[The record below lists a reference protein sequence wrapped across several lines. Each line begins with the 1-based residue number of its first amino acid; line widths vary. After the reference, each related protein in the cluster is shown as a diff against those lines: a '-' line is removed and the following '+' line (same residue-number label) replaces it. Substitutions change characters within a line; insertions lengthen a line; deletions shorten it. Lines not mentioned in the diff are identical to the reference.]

1 MPVRYETDAHIATIT
16 IDRPDAL
23 NALDLDTWRAFGEA
37 TQRFEDDPDA
47 WVGIVTGAGDRA
59 FCAGADIKTTIR
71 RLMDDPH
78 NNPYDEPATIMRGQQ
93 LTKPLIAAVNG
104 VTLGGG
110 LEVALAC
117 DLRIA
122 SDRARFGAPEVNL
135 GLIPGWGGTQ
145 RLPRQVPW
153 AVAAKL
159 ILTGEMISADEAL
172 RAGLVNAVVES
183 AQLMDEARKLAQVIA
198 SRGPLAV
205 RAAKRAMVEGYSLPL
220 EEGLVLEHEL
230 FDDLAYTDDVQE
242 GIAAFE
248 GKRSPDF
255 KAR

>member
-71 RLMDDPH
+71 RLMDDPRD
-78 NNPYDEPATIMRGQQ
+78 NPYDEPATIMRGQQ

-104 VTLGGG
+104 VALGGG

-135 GLIPGWGGTQ
+135 GLVPGWGGTQ

-220 EEGLVLEHEL
+220 DVGLVLEHQL

>member
-1 MPVRYETDAHIATIT
+1 MPVRYEADGHIVTIT
-16 IDRPDAL
+16 IDRPEAL

-37 TQRFEDDPDA
+37 TQRFEDDAEA

-71 RLMDDPH
+71 RLMDDPRG
-78 NNPYDEPATIMRGQQ
+78 NPYDEPATIMRGQSP
-93 LTKPLIAAVNG
+93 TKPLIAAVNG
-104 VTLGGG
+104 VALGGG

-122 SDRARFGAPEVNL
+122 SSRARFGAPEVNL

-145 RLPRQVPW
+145 RLPRQVPY
-153 AVAAKL
+153 AIAAKL
-159 ILTGEMISADEAL
+159 VLTGEMISAAEAL
-172 RAGLVNAVVES
+172 QAGLVNAVVEPE
-183 AQLMDEARKLAQVIA
+183 QLLEEARRVAGVIA

-220 EEGLVLEHEL
+220 EEGLALEHQL
-230 FDDLAYTDDVQE
+230 FDGLAYTKDVQE

-248 GKRSPDF
+248 EKRTPDF
-255 KAR
+255 RAE

>member
-1 MPVRYETDAHIATIT
+1 MPVRYEPDGHIVTIT
-16 IDRPDAL
+16 IDRPEAL

-37 TQRFEDDPDA
+37 TQRFEDDPEA
-47 WVGIVTGAGDRA
+47 WAGIVTGAGDRA

-71 RLMDDPH
+71 RLMDDPR

-104 VTLGGG
+104 VALGGG

-145 RLPRQVPW
+145 RLPRQVPY
-153 AVAAKL
+153 AIAAKL
-159 ILTGEMISADEAL
+159 VLTGEMISADEAL
-172 RAGLVNAVVES
+172 RAGLVNAVVAPE
-183 AQLMDEARKLAQVIA
+183 QLMEEARKLAQVVA

-205 RAAKRAMVEGYSLPL
+205 RAAKRAMVEGYPLPL
-220 EEGLVLEHEL
+220 DEGLALEHHL
-230 FDDLAYTDDVQE
+230 FDDLAYTSDVQE

-248 GKRSPDF
+248 QKRTPEF
-255 KAR
+255 RAE

>member
-1 MPVRYETDAHIATIT
+1 MPVHYEPDGHIVTIT
-16 IDRPDAL
+16 IDRTEAL

-71 RLMDDPH
+71 RLMDDPR
-78 NNPYDEPATIMRGQQ
+78 NNPYDEPPTIMRGQQ
-93 LTKPLIAAVNG
+93 LSKPLIAAING
-104 VTLGGG
+104 VALGGG

-117 DLRIA
+117 DLRVA
-122 SDRARFGAPEVNL
+122 SSRARFGAPEVNL

-153 AVAAKL
+153 AIAAKL
-159 ILTGEMISADEAL
+159 ILTGEMISAEEAL
-172 RAGLVNAVVES
+172 AAGLVNTVVEPE
-183 AQLMDEARKLAQVIA
+183 QLMEEARRLAGVIA

-205 RAAKRAMVEGYSLPL
+205 RAAKRAMVEGSSLPL
-220 EEGLVLEHEL
+220 AEGLALEHRL
-230 FDDLAYTDDVQE
+230 FDDLAYTKDVRE

-248 GKRSPDF
+248 EKRTPHF
-255 KAR
+255 RAE